1 MWLQSELDTML
12 NNQKNLFI
20 LSGPSGCGKNTVFD
34 ELKKRVPIIQRAITV
49 TTRELREHEVHGR
62 DYYFVSEL
70 EFSRWKETGLFVESS
85 FYDNAYYATPVSE
98 LERYSSDTPVFLIID
113 TLGKESVLRRYPK
126 SSSIFLM
133 PPSLDEVLHR
143 IKERGANNEEQIER
157 RMQRAKS
164 EVAAASSYD
173 YILINHNL
181 DDCVAQLEEI
191 VSQKLSSLIS

>member
-1 MWLQSELDTML
+1 MTQIPPDMRE
-12 NNQKNLFI
+12 NIFI
-20 LSGPSGCGKNTVFD
+20 LSGPSGSGKNTVYE
-34 ELKKRVPIIQRAITV
+34 ELQKRIPHIKRAITV
-49 TTRELREHEVHGR
+49 TTREPREHEVRGR
-62 DYYFVSEL
+62 DYYFVSES

-85 FYDNAYYATPVSE
+85 FYDNAYYATPISE

-113 TLGKESVLRRYPK
+113 TLGKESVSRLYPK

-143 IKERGANNEEQIER
+143 IRERGANNEEQIER
-157 RMQRAKS
+157 RMRRAKA

-181 DDCVAQLEEI
+181 DDCVAQLETI